1 MPSHKKFKW
10 HKIADGEYDI
20 PFGSNNM
27 AQVSAGNKSIC
38 ISKTV
43 DGLKACAATCPHAG
57 GILSEG
63 FIDNSGNIVC
73 PLHRY
78 KFNLINGRNTSGEGY
93 YLKVYPLEIRENGI
107 FVGIEEKSIF
117 RW

>member
-10 HKIADGEYDI
+10 HKITDGEYDI
-20 PFGSNNM
+20 PFGPNNM
-27 AQVSAGNKSIC
+27 AQVSVGNKNIC
-38 ISKTV
+38 ISKTIN
-43 DGLKACAATCPHAG
+43 GLQACAATCPHAG

-63 FIDNSGNIVC
+63 TIDNFGNIVC
-73 PLHRY
+73 PLHCY
-78 KFNLINGRNTSGEGY
+78 KFNLITGRNTSGEGY

-117 RW
+117 GW